1 MRVTNP
7 TARKLLAHPA
17 LFFGAGL
24 VAALIIPGP
33 AKPLKTYILTPMIIV
48 MFLSTTEIRFKA
60 LMDVKRYGAK
70 VVGAILLNYGFVS
83 TLALLLAWIVFKEGD
98 LYAGF
103 VMMAAM
109 PTAIAVIPLTY
120 LMKGNVEVAVV
131 GVTLSYILALGL
143 GPALVHFLLGSQLE
157 VWRIFETLILVI
169 LFPLLA
175 SRLLIH
181 LDIDEKMGLG
191 KDVMVNICFFMVMYI
206 IIGVNFEAFFI
217 DTGVLVIVG
226 LICIA
231 RSLGTGVTCLGIC
244 KFLNVKRSDTIT
256 YTFFSSF
263 KNLGIVAAIALVLFG
278 ERASIPAALGAP
290 IEMTNYIVLAILI
303 GWLFPDGAKDEK
315 DRKID

>member
-1 MRVTNP
+1 MKVTNP
-7 TARKLLAHPA
+7 TARKMLAHPA

-24 VAALIIPGP
+24 VAALIMPGP
-33 AKPLKTYILTPMIIV
+33 AKALKSYILTPMIIV

-70 VVGAILLNYGFVS
+70 VAGAILLNYGFVS
-83 TLALLLAWIVFKEGD
+83 TVALFLAWTVFKEGD

-109 PTAIAVIPLTY
+109 PTAIAVIPLSY
-120 LMKGNVEVAVV
+120 LMKGNVEVAVM

-143 GPALVHFLLGSQLE
+143 APALVHVLLGSQLE
-157 VWRIFETLILVI
+157 VWRIFETLMLVI

-181 LDIDEKMGLG
+181 LEIDEKMGLG
-191 KDVMVNICFFMVMYI
+191 KDVMVNICFFMVMFI
-206 IIGVNFEAFFI
+206 IIGVNYDSFFL
-217 DTGVLVIVG
+217 DTGVLVVVAA
-226 LICIA
+226 ICLV
-231 RSLGTGVTCLGIC
+231 RSLGTGVTCLGVC
-244 KFLNVKRSDTIT
+244 RALKVKRKDAIT

-290 IEMTNYIVLAILI
+290 IEMTNYIILAVLI
-303 GWLFPDGAKDEK
+303 GWLFPDRPKD
-315 DRKID
+315 DRTVK